1 MVLEDHGLS
10 PSELCMVGD
19 RLDTDVLFG
28 HGGGLQT
35 LLVLSGATSL
45 DQLVSTA
52 AAATA
57 AAAAATSDSGLV
69 LPDSGLVLPDYYAPS
84 IAALK
89 RN

>member
-45 DQLVSTA
+45 DHLVSTA
-52 AAATA
+52 AAA
-57 AAAAATSDSGLV
+57 AAAATAATTS
-69 LPDSGLVLPDYYAPS
+69 DSGLVLPDYYAPS